1 MADLAS
7 FRAYALARGDSAPTA
22 ATDADAEAALVRA
35 GDYIAAEYVARFIPA
50 FVDPLPDA
58 VEAATYEAARLELVT
73 VGVFSKTYSDAG
85 DKVLTGVGDIRW
97 EFTGRKGGSQVP
109 KSTRIDGMMRPFI
122 GGNTKTLLRS

>member
-1 MADLAS
+1 
-7 FRAYALARGDSAPTA
+7 
-22 ATDADAEAALVRA
+22 
-35 GDYIAAEYVARFIPA
+35 
-50 FVDPLPDA
+50 
-58 VEAATYEAARLELVT
+58 
-73 VGVFSKTYSDAG
+73 VFSKTYSDAG